1 MECFVIYIDQHT
13 KKGNIVNIFNID
25 IPNHNQTR
33 RGTIIKRKH

>member
-13 KKGNIVNIFNID
+13 KKGNNVNIFNID
-25 IPNHNQTR
+25 IQNHNQTR